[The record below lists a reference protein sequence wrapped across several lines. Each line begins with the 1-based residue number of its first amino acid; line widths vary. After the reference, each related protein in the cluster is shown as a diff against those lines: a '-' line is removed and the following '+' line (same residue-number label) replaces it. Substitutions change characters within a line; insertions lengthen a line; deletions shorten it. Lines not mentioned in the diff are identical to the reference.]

1 MKTWIRF
8 YQLNTTGTGLA
19 PICGGDAYSRVD
31 GRRKDHYSEAI
42 ACAGFRGL
50 DRAVAFT
57 VLRGMNLLDATES
70 IPRYIKNVSLR
81 AIP

>member
-19 PICGGDAYSRVD
+19 PICGSEGYSRVD
-31 GRRKDHYSEAI
+31 GRREDHYSEAI

-50 DRAVAFT
+50 DRAVSFT
-57 VLRGMNLLDATES
+57 VLRGMSLLDATES
-70 IPRYIKNVSLR
+70 MPRYIKNVSLR

>member
-8 YQLNTTGTGLA
+8 YQLNTTKTGLA
-19 PICGGDAYSRVD
+19 PICGSASLSRVD
-31 GRRKDHYSEAI
+31 GRREDHYSEAI

-57 VLRGMNLLDATES
+57 VLRGMSLREATES

-81 AIP
+81 AIQ